1 MFRSPRGDR
10 NIRNPNC
17 LNFGDMLLPC
27 TARVTLLPNQ
37 IFAPLIK
44 TVPVPVPTVYFTDL
58 LQLQLTTKVR
68 KMGPLLLRKRKR
80 ISSIRALRWR
90 AIRRNELAL
99 AAKKASHDDDNRGA
113 YYQDHYDYDDD
124 EEEEEKEEGEEE
136 DGDEDGDG
144 DGDGDREGDEDE
156 LDDGIRIQ
164 AQEEEWMEKD
174 EVVEDEEDEAEMDD
188 ENEVEE
194 EEVVVSTRSTLT
206 AERVLCLLHKK
217 HMETKLV
224 SLKEENNLVNIKL
237 AIKRCI

>member
-1 MFRSPRGDR
+1 M
-10 NIRNPNC
+10 
-17 LNFGDMLLPC
+17 
-27 TARVTLLPNQ
+27 TLLPNQ

-124 EEEEEKEEGEEE
+124 EEEEKEEEGEEE
-136 DGDEDGDG
+136 DGDGDEDEDEDEDEGDVGIEAEEEEDG